1 MLRPPLVRI
10 AFALLVGSAIGG
22 GAAAA
27 DDRSPAFT
35 CPPLTQPV
43 TVDGQLGEWA
53 GTDAIE
59 IGPDSLVRKD
69 ASYGGTAD
77 LSGRIHVARSATT
90 LYVAGEIHD
99 DTLFWNSQRS
109 WLGDGVEV
117 FLDFHPHPEARVEES
132 KGAEPGYD
140 TYAHQILLHP
150 LASEVR
156 WRFATFR
163 GRQGRPDDEV
173 DGLQLAGLPLR
184 DAKGSTIGYQFEL
197 ALPLSNFPAAPHAE
211 GASFG
216 FDVAL
221 SDSDGRPEQKNYGT
235 WSGHSDLAR
244 YPGRFGRV
252 ILGPAP
258 PALESQDGPGV
269 AAIGPVAVLVS
280 LLGALLFL
288 WLARVATPKGAWLA
302 ARFERLRGISTR
314 RKVTAAAVVLVLIGV
329 AGVLADGV
337 SRALDAAEAAQQ
349 RKVAEL
355 VRGIAGEAAALNL
368 LDPQPP
374 AHLSPLVSLLGGKSV
389 KPPVEYEYEVIPPA
403 PEKTD
408 RTLSNVPFLRR
419 DIPAT
424 SAWSG
429 HFVVHPPIPASAA
442 TAIYSWQAEPKAEK
456 PPKPGDRIAEIRLIR
471 EDGTVDPPRVVLWR
485 RQADAAD
492 DASASASAHP
502 GAPEAH
508 VAFMVAAAVDGSAPA
523 WHADELTWTPEPS
536 KSPIRRV
543 EVEQVA
549 PGGTFVL
556 HGVTLTRA
564 NDGAQVPL
572 PLGRATLRGVPTCA
586 APFPSAKQGFQLSKD
601 NSKESKRPFIECDA
615 AADRVW
621 VVASL
626 KRGFNDQRYR
636 QPVLFI
642 ELVFD
647 DGSTEGPY
655 RLENGVNIDAE
666 TTPVRQHGDAYTS
679 EVAFEWGLPGQSR
692 RHYDVVPLEFE
703 TANRRL
709 REIQFE
715 FKGEGEEEVRIS
727 SITAG
732 KRVDA
737 RPPANLHSLESGDE
751 GYRVVQQDLARLEGS
766 MFTLFRDGTAVATTA
781 QGDLKDRMLARSLGA
796 GSAAAHDA
804 ETVREIAAE
813 GDRHLRA
820 ISVALPGARVLEVS
834 WTSDLADRV
843 ESQVSVVRAVLAVLL
858 APILVLVAADLVAGV
873 RSLHVRLV
881 AVAAAVAGVPV
892 ALGWFAV
899 PMLLGSSIEER
910 ESDAAILKAG
920 AVKAR
925 LAAMRSQARQRAEA
939 ALRDE
944 ALQEALRRRGAP
956 DYRNAVAAALRD
968 LERGL
973 GGEARIALE
982 VSPQSSDGESIVFPQ
997 QVQYTVFADR
1007 TSTQTDELA
1016 YRLSRLTATGTAQ
1029 QYDTAG
1035 DWRTTLVVE
1044 LPLERDVL
1052 TEAAAAAGGG
1062 VQALVY
1068 TPRGFPMT
1076 ATVDAPAEELPDEM
1090 RRKRQLIQR
1099 VLAEPRPFV
1108 EARVLGGTPYTVAY
1122 DVLRGES
1129 GVVGLVGTAVPRAG
1143 TEELLRRIGFVALL
1157 VLGAGAAMQ
1166 FLLAGLVADSTS
1178 RPFRR
1183 LVADTR
1189 DAAGAR
1195 GDQQGDDVAA
1205 LSDAVSVVR
1214 SDRESYREELA
1225 QLADALPR
1233 LAGSDGP
1240 EAVVERA
1247 IEIVRT
1253 SVDPWGVLVLAA
1265 DTEGRIEV
1273 LGGFRGRD
1281 AVARAPV
1288 VVTDAHPLSAVV
1300 AGRGEAHASHPETVA
1315 EISVRGDRPLVGGA
1329 SRVDAWPTG
1338 GVERAGGALV
1348 LLGAPDVAEK
1358 PRRRHDAFIAALARS
1373 LGMALVTARLVRQAV
1388 HDPDTNA
1395 YVPAYFSQRLAEEV
1409 DRAVTGRQHVALL
1422 LVRATAMPP
1431 ESHAAHRAMQHL
1443 AEAVRAVAPPRTF
1456 LGRLETDTLAAAAPE
1471 TERGGAEAIA
1481 AELRRRLALRGL
1493 SHLRVRV
1500 GLAACPEDAGS
1511 SEFLAAEARRGLASE
1526 DETRPPETQ
1535 PVDGD
1540 RARLVS
1546 EARAKGAVFESET
1559 GVKILETVDR
1569 IAGSELSILVEGET
1583 GAGKEVVADLI
1594 HEKSGRRGRPLVKV
1608 NCAALPDALLES
1620 ELFGYERGAFTGADR
1635 TKPGRFELADGGTI
1649 FLDEIGD
1656 MPLATQ
1662 VKLLRVLE
1670 DKAVEHLGGTAP
1682 TPIDVRVIA
1691 ATNRDLRGAM
1701 ADGRFREDL
1710 YYRLS
1715 GVTISVPP
1723 LRARKEDIPRLAE
1736 RFARNAA
1743 EAHGRAPPSFAPE
1756 AMDLL
1761 YRHAWPGNVRELKNV
1776 VEQATVLAT
1785 GDTIRATDLGPVL
1798 AAAAPSRSRPPVEP
1812 PRREPSRGIPAERPA
1827 PGGISDRQR
1836 RLLALLGEREWVT
1849 NAEYCDL
1856 VGVSQRT
1863 GLRDLAELLERGV
1876 IVMEGRRRGAR
1887 YRLR

>member
-1 MLRPPLVRI
+1 V
-10 AFALLVGSAIGG
+10 
-22 GAAAA
+22 
-27 DDRSPAFT
+27 
-35 CPPLTQPV
+35 TQPI
-43 TVDGQLGEWA
+43 TVDGQLGEWS
-53 GTDAIE
+53 GMDAIE
-59 IGPDSLVRKD
+59 IGPDNLVKKD
-69 ASYGGTAD
+69 ASYGGPAD

-99 DTLFWNSQRS
+99 DTLFWNSQLS

-117 FLDFHPHPEARVEES
+117 FLDFHPHPEARVEATP
-132 KGAEPGYD
+132 GAEPGYD

-156 WRFATFR
+156 WRFAKFR
-163 GRQGRPDDEV
+163 GREGRVDDEV

-184 DAKGSTIGYQFEL
+184 DAKGSTVGYQFEL
-197 ALPLSNFPAAPHAE
+197 ALPLSNFPAAPTAE

-221 SDSDGRPEQKNYGT
+221 SDSDGRPEQKNYAT

-252 ILGPAP
+252 VLGPAP
-258 PALESQDGPGV
+258 PALEAPEGPGGAV
-269 AAIGPVAVLVS
+269 IGPVAALVS
-280 LLGALLFL
+280 IIGALLFL
-288 WLARVATPKGAWLA
+288 WLARVATPKGSWLA
-302 ARFERLRGISTR
+302 AKLERLRAISTR
-314 RKVTAAAVVLVLIGV
+314 RKVTAAVVVLLLIGV
-329 AGVLADGV
+329 AGALADAATQ
-337 SRALDAAEAAQQ
+337 ALEAAEASQQ
-349 RKVAEL
+349 RKVAAL
-355 VRGIAGEAAALNL
+355 VRGISDEAAAMRL

-374 AHLSPLVSLLGGKSV
+374 VHASPLVSLLAGKTV
-389 KPPVEYEYEVIPPA
+389 KPPVEYEYEVIA
-403 PEKTD
+403 PVPEDTS
-408 RTLSNVPFLRR
+408 RTLSGVPFLRR

-429 HFVVHPPIPASAA
+429 LFVVQPPLVASTA
-442 TAIYSWQAEPKAEK
+442 TAIYSWRTEPGVEK
-456 PPKPGDRIAEIRLIR
+456 PPKAGDRIAEIRLVR
-471 EDGTVDPPRVVLWR
+471 EDGSVDAPRVLAWG
-485 RQADAAD
+485 RQIDAAD

-502 GAPEAH
+502 GAPEAQ
-508 VAFMVAAAVDGSAPA
+508 VAFVVPAAADGTAPA
-523 WHADELTWTPEPS
+523 SHADQLTWTPEPS
-536 KSPIRRV
+536 ASPIRRV

-549 PGGTFVL
+549 AGGTFVL
-556 HGVTLTRA
+556 HGVTLTPA
-564 NDGAQVPL
+564 AGGEPVPL

-586 APFPSAKQGFQLSKD
+586 APFPGPAQGLQLSKD
-601 NSKESKRPFIECDA
+601 RKSEFVECDA
-615 AADRVW
+615 PADRVW
-621 VVASL
+621 IVASL
-626 KRGFNDQRYR
+626 KRGFTDPRYR
-636 QPVLFI
+636 SPVLLI
-642 ELVFD
+642 GLVFD
-647 DGSTEGPY
+647 DGSVEDQF

-679 EVAFEWGLPGQSR
+679 EVAFEWGLPGQPR
-692 RHYDVVPLEFE
+692 RHYDAVALEFE
-703 TANRRL
+703 TSNRRL
-709 REIQFE
+709 KEVRFE
-715 FKGEGEEEVRIS
+715 FAGEDEVVRIS

-732 KRVDA
+732 KRADA
-737 RPPANLHSLESGDE
+737 RPASNLHSLESGDE
-751 GYRVVQQDLARLEGS
+751 GYRVVPQDLARLEGS
-766 MFTLFRDGTAVATTA
+766 TFTMFRDGAAVATTA
-781 QGDLKDRMLARSLGA
+781 QGDMKDRMLARTLGPES
-796 GSAAAHDA
+796 SASHDG
-804 ETVREIAAE
+804 ETVREIAAA

-820 ISVALPGARVLEVS
+820 ISLALPGARVLEVA

-843 ESQVSVVRAVLAVLL
+843 ASQVSVVRAVLVVLL
-858 APILVLVAADLVAGV
+858 APILVLVVADLVSSV

-881 AVAAAVAGVPV
+881 AVTAAVAGVPV

-899 PMLLGSSIEER
+899 PMLLGSSIEGR
-910 ESDAAILKAG
+910 ESEAAILKAG
-920 AVKAR
+920 AVKSR

-939 ALRDE
+939 AMRDE
-944 ALQEALRRRGAP
+944 ALQEALKRRGTP
-956 DYRNAVAAALRD
+956 EFRGAVAQALRD
-968 LERGL
+968 LERSR

-982 VSPQSSDGESIVFPQ
+982 VFPLSSTGERIVFPQ

-1007 TSTQTDELA
+1007 TSTQTDELV

-1044 LPLERDVL
+1044 LPLGHDVL
-1052 TEAAAAAGGG
+1052 AEAAAAAGGG
-1062 VQALVY
+1062 VQTLVY
-1068 TPRGFPMT
+1068 TPRGYPMA
-1076 ATVDAPAEELPDEM
+1076 ATVDAPAEELPEEM
-1090 RRKRQLIQR
+1090 RRKRQIIQR
-1099 VLAEPRPFV
+1099 VLAEPRPVV

-1178 RPFRR
+1178 RPFRQ

-1195 GDQQGDDVAA
+1195 GEPRGDDVSA
-1205 LSDAVSVVR
+1205 LADAVAVVR
-1214 SDRESYREELA
+1214 ADRESYREELA
-1225 QLADALPR
+1225 QLADALPQ
-1233 LAGSDGP
+1233 LAGSEGP

-1247 IEIVRT
+1247 VEIVRT
-1253 SVDPWGVLVLAA
+1253 SIDPWGVLVLEA

-1281 AVARAPV
+1281 PVARAPV
-1288 VVTDAHPLSAVV
+1288 VVTDAHPLAAVV
-1300 AGRGEAHASHPETVA
+1300 AGRGEAHAAHPEPVA

-1329 SRVDAWPTG
+1329 PRVDAWPTG
-1338 GVERAGGALV
+1338 GVERPGGALV
-1348 LLGAPDVAEK
+1348 LLGAPDAPER
-1358 PRRRHDAFIAALARS
+1358 PRRRHDAFVAALARS
-1373 LGMALVTARLVRQAV
+1373 LGMALATARLVRQAV

-1395 YVPAYFSQRLAEEV
+1395 YVPSYFSQRLAEEV
-1409 DRAVTGRQHVALL
+1409 DRAVTGRQHMALL
-1422 LVRATAMPP
+1422 LVRATAMPQEP
-1431 ESHAAHRAMQHL
+1431 HAAHRAMQHL

-1456 LGRLETDTLAAAAPE
+1456 LGRLEPDTLAAAAPE
-1471 TERGGAEAIA
+1471 TERSGAEAIA
-1481 AELRRRLALRGL
+1481 AELRRRIALRGL
-1493 SHLRVRV
+1493 AHLRVRV
-1500 GLAACPEDAGS
+1500 GFAACPEDAGS
-1511 SEFLAAEARRGLASE
+1511 SEFLAAEARRGLAAE
-1526 DETRPPETQ
+1526 DETRPPESA
-1535 PVDGD
+1535 PADGD
-1540 RARLVS
+1540 RARLIA

-1559 GVKILETVDR
+1559 GVKILETIDR
-1569 IAGSELSILVEGET
+1569 IAGSDLSILVEGET

-1670 DKAVEHLGGTAP
+1670 DRAVEHLGGTAP

-1736 RFARNAA
+1736 RIARNAA
-1743 EAHGRAPPSFAPE
+1743 ETQGRTPPAIAPD

-1776 VEQATVLAT
+1776 VEQATILAA
-1785 GDTIRATDLGPVL
+1785 GGVIRAADLGPAL
-1798 AAAAPSRSRPPVEP
+1798 AAAATPRSRSPVDP
-1812 PRREPSRGIPAERPA
+1812 PRREPSRGIAADRPP

-1849 NAEYCDL
+1849 NTEYCDL

-1863 GLRDLAELLERGV
+1863 GLRDLAELLDRGV

>member
-1 MLRPPLVRI
+1 VLRPPLVRI
-10 AFALLVGSAIGG
+10 ASALLLGSAI
-22 GAAAA
+22 ASA
-27 DDRSPAFT
+27 DAYGDERKPAFV
-35 CPPLTQPV
+35 CPPVTQPI
-43 TVDGQLGEWA
+43 TVDGQLDEWS
-53 GTDAIE
+53 GMEAIE
-59 IGPDSLVRKD
+59 IGPDNLVKKD
-69 ASYGGTAD
+69 PSYGGSAD

-99 DTLFWNSQRS
+99 DTQFWNSQRS

-117 FLDFHPHPEARVEES
+117 FLDFHPHPEARLKES
-132 KGAEPGYD
+132 GGAEPGYD

-163 GRQGRPDDEV
+163 GRQGRLDDEV
-173 DGLQLAGLPLR
+173 DGLRLAGLPLR
-184 DAKGSTIGYQFEL
+184 DAKGLTVGYQFEL
-197 ALPLSNFPAAPHAE
+197 ALPLSNFPAAPSAE

-221 SDSDGRPEQKNYGT
+221 SDSDGRPEQKNYAT
-235 WSGHSDLAR
+235 WSVHSDLAR

-252 ILGPAP
+252 VLGPPPQAIEAP
-258 PALESQDGPGV
+258 EGPGG
-269 AAIGPVAVLVS
+269 APIGPVAVLVS

-288 WLARVATPKGAWLA
+288 WLARVATPQGSWLA
-302 ARFERLRGISTR
+302 PKFERLRGISTR
-314 RKVTAAAVVLVLIGV
+314 RKVTAAVVVVVLVGA
-329 AGVLADGV
+329 AGLLADGAT
-337 SRALDAAEAAQQ
+337 RALEAAEAVQQ
-349 RKVAEL
+349 RKVAALARE
-355 VRGIAGEAAALNL
+355 VADEAAALHL

-374 AHLSPLVSLLGGKSV
+374 SNPSPLVSLLAGKSV
-389 KPPVEYEYEVIPPA
+389 RPPVEYEYQVIEPVA
-403 PEKTD
+403 EETS
-408 RTLSNVPFLRR
+408 RTLSGVPFLRR
-419 DIPAT
+419 DIPAI

-429 HFVVHPPIPASAA
+429 LFVVHPPVGASAA
-442 TAIYSWQAEPKAEK
+442 TAIYSWHPETGVEQPPKAGE
-456 PPKPGDRIAEIRLIR
+456 RIAEIRLVR
-471 EDGTVDPPRVVLWR
+471 EDGRVDPPRVIAWG
-485 RQADAAD
+485 RQVDADD
-492 DASASASAHP
+492 DASATASAHP
-502 GAPEAH
+502 GAPEAQ
-508 VAFMVAAAVDGSAPA
+508 VAFIVPAADGTASAS
-523 WHADELTWTPEPS
+523 HADELTWTPEPS
-536 KSPIRRV
+536 ASPVRRV
-543 EVEQVA
+543 EVEQIA
-549 PGGTFVL
+549 TGGTFVL

-564 NDGAQVPL
+564 AGGQPVPL

-586 APFPSAKQGFQLSKD
+586 APFPGPSQGLQLSKD
-601 NSKESKRPFIECDA
+601 RRREFVECDA
-615 AADRVW
+615 PADRVW

-626 KRGFNDQRYR
+626 KRGFTDPRYR
-636 QPVLFI
+636 QPVLFVD
-642 ELVFD
+642 LVFD
-647 DGSTEGPY
+647 DGSMEGTF
-655 RLENGVNIDAE
+655 RLENGVNVDAE
-666 TTPVRQHGDAYTS
+666 TTPVRQHGDAYAS
-679 EVAFEWGLPGQSR
+679 DVAFEWGMPGQPR
-692 RHYDVVPLEFE
+692 RHYDAWALDFE
-703 TANRRL
+703 TSGRRL
-709 REIQFE
+709 REIVFE
-715 FKGEGEEEVRIS
+715 FKGEDEVVRIS

-732 KRVDA
+732 RRADA
-737 RPPANLHSLESGDE
+737 RPPTNLRSLESGDE
-751 GYRVVQQDLARLEGS
+751 GYRIVPQDLARLEGS
-766 MFTLFRDGTAVATTA
+766 TFTVFRDGAAVATTA
-781 QGDLKDRMLARSLGA
+781 QGDLKDRMLARTIGA
-796 GSAAAHDA
+796 GNASTHDA
-804 ETVREIAAE
+804 ATVREIAAA
-813 GDRHLRA
+813 GDHHLRA
-820 ISVALPGARVLEVS
+820 ISIALPGARVLEVA

-843 ESQVSVVRAVLAVLL
+843 ASQVSVVRAVLIVLL
-858 APILVLVAADLVAGV
+858 APILVLLAADLVAAV

-899 PMLLGSSIEER
+899 PMLLGSSIEGR
-910 ESDAAILKAG
+910 ENEAAILKTG
-920 AVKAR
+920 AVKTR

-944 ALQEALRRRGAP
+944 ALQEALKRRGAP
-956 DYRNAVAAALRD
+956 EYRGAVWQALRE
-968 LERGL
+968 LERSR
-973 GGEARIALE
+973 GGDARIALE
-982 VSPQSSDGESIVFPQ
+982 VFPLSSTGEPIVFPQ
-997 QVQYTVFADR
+997 QVQSTVFADR
-1007 TSTQTDELA
+1007 TSTQTDELVN
-1016 YRLSRLTATGTAQ
+1016 RLSRLTATGTAQ

-1044 LPLERDVL
+1044 LPLGRDVL
-1052 TEAAAAAGGG
+1052 AEAAAAAGGG
-1062 VQALVY
+1062 VQALLY
-1068 TPRGFPMT
+1068 SARGYPMA
-1076 ATVDAPAEELPDEM
+1076 ATVEAPSEELPEEM

-1099 VLAEPRPFV
+1099 VLAEPRPVV
-1108 EARVLGGTPYTVAY
+1108 EARVLGGTLYTIAY

-1178 RPFRR
+1178 RPFAR
-1183 LVADTR
+1183 LLGETR
-1189 DAAGAR
+1189 EAAGAR
-1195 GDQQGDDVAA
+1195 GEPRGDDVAA
-1205 LSDAVSVVR
+1205 LADAVAAVR
-1214 SDRESYREELA
+1214 SDRESFREELS

-1233 LAGSDGP
+1233 LAGSEGP

-1247 IEIVRT
+1247 VEIVR
-1253 SVDPWGVLVLAA
+1253 SSIDPWGALVLAA
-1265 DTEGRIEV
+1265 DAEGRIEV

-1281 AVARAPV
+1281 PVARAPV
-1288 VVTDAHPLSAVV
+1288 VVTDAHPLAVVV
-1300 AGRGEAHASHPETVA
+1300 AGRGEAHAAHPEPLA

-1329 SRVDAWPTG
+1329 PRVDAWPTG
-1338 GVERAGGALV
+1338 GVDRPGGALV
-1348 LLGAPDVAEK
+1348 LLGAPDAPDR
-1358 PRRRHDAFIAALARS
+1358 PRRRHDAFVAALARS
-1373 LGMALVTARLVRQAV
+1373 LGMALATARLVRQAV

-1395 YVPAYFSQRLAEEV
+1395 YVPSYFSQRLAEEV

-1422 LVRATAMPP
+1422 LVRATALPAEP
-1431 ESHAAHRAMQHL
+1431 HAAHRAIQHL
-1443 AEAVRAVAPPRTF
+1443 AETVRSVAPPRTF
-1456 LGRLETDTLAAAAPE
+1456 LGRLEADTLAAVTPE
-1471 TERGGAEAIA
+1471 TERTGAEAVA
-1481 AELRRRLALRGL
+1481 AELRRRIAARGL
-1493 SHLRVRV
+1493 AHLRVRI
-1500 GLAACPEDAGS
+1500 GFAACPEDAGS

-1526 DETRPPETQ
+1526 DESRPPEAA
-1535 PVDGD
+1535 PKDGD
-1540 RARLVS
+1540 RARLVA
-1546 EARAKGAVFESET
+1546 EARSKGAVFESET
-1559 GVKILETVDR
+1559 GVKILETIDR
-1569 IAGSELSILVEGET
+1569 IAGSDLSILVEGET

-1670 DKAVEHLGGTAP
+1670 DRAVEHLGGTAP
-1682 TPIDVRVIA
+1682 TRIDVRVIA
-1691 ATNRDLRGAM
+1691 ATNRDLRAAM

-1715 GVTISVPP
+1715 GVTISMPP

-1736 RFARNAA
+1736 RFARSAA
-1743 EAHGRAPPSFAPE
+1743 DAQGRTPPAFAPD

-1776 VEQATVLAT
+1776 VEQATVLAS
-1785 GDTIRATDLGPVL
+1785 GGVIRAADLGPAL
-1798 AAAAPSRSRPPVEP
+1798 AAAAAPRARAGSES